1 MCAAAMQA
9 VGAQQ
14 ASLFVTVVAPESGP
28 LKSLTAKDFIAR
40 GAQAEVVGAVRPG
53 ALLSVELVVD
63 ISRQPYGPNPPIED
77 LRSALQ
83 AFVQTIRSGDPSG
96 RIALM
101 QVGNAA
107 ETVVDFDAPAS
118 SLDKAID
125 TITPGPE
132 MRAVLIEG
140 VHDAG
145 RALARNAPPRRAIVS
160 VDFATP
166 DSIPG
171 IAAEAIV
178 KDVFTSG
185 ASVWAISVRGTGT
198 QPATREN
205 ALNMIVKGNGGVR
218 LTINASSG
226 LKSQLQMV
234 ANSLLSQYELTIA
247 GVNAL
252 NVRDLKITTMSGARV
267 ISSVFVR

>member
-1 MCAAAMQA
+1 MQA

-101 QVGNAA
+101 QVGN
-107 ETVVDFDAPAS
+107 T
-118 SLDKAID
+118 
-125 TITPGPE
+125 T
-132 MRAVLIEG
+132 
-140 VHDAG
+140 
-145 RALARNAPPRRAIVS
+145 RRAAWRHNRASRVATSPCLLIRARIRLVS
-160 VDFATP
+160 
-166 DSIPG
+166 G
-171 IAAEAIV
+171 
-178 KDVFTSG
+178 
-185 ASVWAISVRGTGT
+185 
-198 QPATREN
+198 
-205 ALNMIVKGNGGVR
+205 
-218 LTINASSG
+218 
-226 LKSQLQMV
+226 
-234 ANSLLSQYELTIA
+234 
-247 GVNAL
+247 
-252 NVRDLKITTMSGARV
+252 
-267 ISSVFVR
+267 